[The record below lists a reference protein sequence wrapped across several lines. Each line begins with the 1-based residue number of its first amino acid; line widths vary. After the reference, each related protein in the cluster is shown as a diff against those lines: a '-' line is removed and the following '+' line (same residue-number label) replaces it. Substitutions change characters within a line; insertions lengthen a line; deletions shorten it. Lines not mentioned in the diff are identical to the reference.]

1 MEEEAVVMAAVAVS
15 MMVVVFIIVVVDG
28 VKKIAETLAARRRGL
43 TAQFFNCARFFGTPS
58 HAR

>member
-1 MEEEAVVMAAVAVS
+1 MAAVAVS

-28 VKKIAETLAARRRGL
+28 VNKIAVTLAARRRGL
-43 TAQFFNCARFFGTPS
+43 TQFVNCARFLGTPS